1 MYYFTLAF
9 ADQSTNMMQPFVST
23 VGIAWTAY
31 LSLTNSSE
39 EVPQANESRSPNI
52 RLP

>member
-1 MYYFTLAF
+1 MTLL
-9 ADQSTNMMQPFVST
+9 QPFVST

-31 LSLTNSSE
+31 LSLTNAAE
-39 EVPQANESRSPNI
+39 DVQLNQAPNSPDI